1 MFFNLREDVSKYY
14 IKALSLRSY
23 FIFKMKK
30 HHEKSTNNKLLM
42 IKTYLSKTS
51 IFKAFAAVC
60 IFGISISGCTSK
72 KKTPMET
79 TDTTENEL
87 TMLVGTYTSGTS
99 KGIYSYRFNEED
111 GTATPL
117 SETEVENPSYLV
129 PSADG
134 KFVYAVSEFN
144 NTQAAANAFAF
155 NKEKGTLQLLN
166 SQQTGGE
173 DPCYIIASGNN
184 VITANYSGGSISV
197 FPIAKDGSLLPASD
211 IIQFKGTGVDKE
223 RQEKPHLHC
232 VRITPDGKYLFADDL
247 GTDQIHKF
255 IINPA
260 ANAENKEAFLKEGS
274 PAAFKVKAGSGP
286 RHLTFSPNGHYAY
299 LINELSGTVI
309 AFEYKDGDL
318 KEIQTIAADTVNAQ
332 GSADIHISPDNTIN
346 LVINKNIFDNTAII
360 NDQREFFSNLIIC
373 MDHFKYPLAGG
384 LFWNNITFV
393 CGKDRQAIC
402 TKKSNVRNDDLPA
415 YIQVFC
421 QSNSR
426 DRHSAGFQNIFYFCS
441 PDLSVHLSKSFL
453 NCM

>member
-1 MFFNLREDVSKYY
+1 
-14 IKALSLRSY
+14 
-23 FIFKMKK
+23 
-30 HHEKSTNNKLLM
+30 M

-79 TDTTENEL
+79 TDTTKNEL

-99 KGIYSYRFNEED
+99 KGIYSYRFNEKD

-117 SETEVENPSYLV
+117 SETEIENPSYLV

-144 NTQAAANAFAF
+144 NEQAAANAFAF
-155 NKEKGTLQLLN
+155 NKEKGTLELLN

-173 DPCYIIASGNN
+173 DPCYIIASENN

-197 FPIAKDGSLLPASD
+197 FPIAKDGSLLPTSD
-211 IIQFKGTGVDKE
+211 IIQFKGAGVDKE

-260 ANAENKEAFLKEGS
+260 ANVENKEAYLKD
-274 PAAFKVKAGSGP
+274 
-286 RHLTFSPNGHYAY
+286 AY

-318 KEIQTIAADTVNAQ
+318 KEMQTIAADTVNAQ
-332 GSADIHISPDNTIN
+332 GSADIHISPDGKFLYASNRLKADGIAIFNIHPDNGMLSKAGYQLTGIHPRN
-346 LVINKNIFDNTAII
+346 FIITPNGKYLLVACRD
-360 NDQREFFSNLIIC
+360 
-373 MDHFKYPLAGG
+373 
-384 LFWNNITFV
+384 
-393 CGKDRQAIC
+393 
-402 TKKSNVRNDDLPA
+402 SNV
-415 YIQVFC
+415 IQVYE
-421 QSNSR
+421 R
-426 DRHSAGFQNIFYFCS
+426 DADTGLLTDVQQDIKVDKPVCIRFVQ
-441 PDLSVHLSKSFL
+441 
-453 NCM
+453 

>member
-1 MFFNLREDVSKYY
+1 MFSNLREDVSKYY
-14 IKALSLRSY
+14 IKVLSLRSY

-173 DPCYIIASGNN
+173 DPCYSCLQLQ
-184 VITANYSGGSISV
+184 ISLQQRTGQNIPALQT
-197 FPIAKDGSLLPASD
+197 FPQSFPWQSLFRN
-211 IIQFKGTGVDKE
+211 I
-223 RQEKPHLHC
+223 HL
-232 VRITPDGKYLFADDL
+232 R
-247 GTDQIHKF
+247 
-255 IINPA
+255 N
-260 ANAENKEAFLKEGS
+260 
-274 PAAFKVKAGSGP
+274 
-286 RHLTFSPNGHYAY
+286 
-299 LINELSGTVI
+299 
-309 AFEYKDGDL
+309 
-318 KEIQTIAADTVNAQ
+318 
-332 GSADIHISPDNTIN
+332 
-346 LVINKNIFDNTAII
+346 
-360 NDQREFFSNLIIC
+360 FSNNI
-373 MDHFKYPLAGG
+373 
-384 LFWNNITFV
+384 LF
-393 CGKDRQAIC
+393 
-402 TKKSNVRNDDLPA
+402 
-415 YIQVFC
+415 
-421 QSNSR
+421 
-426 DRHSAGFQNIFYFCS
+426 
-441 PDLSVHLSKSFL
+441 
-453 NCM
+453 

>member
-1 MFFNLREDVSKYY
+1 
-14 IKALSLRSY
+14 
-23 FIFKMKK
+23 
-30 HHEKSTNNKLLM
+30 M

-51 IFKAFAAVC
+51 IFKTFAAVC

-117 SETEVENPSYLV
+117 SDTEVENPSYLV

-197 FPIAKDGSLLPASD
+197 FPIAKMARS
-211 IIQFKGTGVDKE
+211 
-223 RQEKPHLHC
+223 
-232 VRITPDGKYLFADDL
+232 
-247 GTDQIHKF
+247 
-255 IINPA
+255 
-260 ANAENKEAFLKEGS
+260 
-274 PAAFKVKAGSGP
+274 
-286 RHLTFSPNGHYAY
+286 
-299 LINELSGTVI
+299 
-309 AFEYKDGDL
+309 
-318 KEIQTIAADTVNAQ
+318 
-332 GSADIHISPDNTIN
+332 
-346 LVINKNIFDNTAII
+346 
-360 NDQREFFSNLIIC
+360 
-373 MDHFKYPLAGG
+373 YPLPI
-384 LFWNNITFV
+384 LYNS
-393 CGKDRQAIC
+393 K
-402 TKKSNVRNDDLPA
+402 VRE
-415 YIQVFC
+415 
-421 QSNSR
+421 
-426 DRHSAGFQNIFYFCS
+426 
-441 PDLSVHLSKSFL
+441 
-453 NCM
+453 

>member
-1 MFFNLREDVSKYY
+1 
-14 IKALSLRSY
+14 
-23 FIFKMKK
+23 
-30 HHEKSTNNKLLM
+30 M

-99 KGIYSYRFNEED
+99 KGIYSYRFNEEN

-117 SETEVENPSYLV
+117 SETEIENPSYLV

-155 NKEKGTLQLLN
+155 NKEKGTLELLN

-173 DPCYIIASGNN
+173 DPCYIITNGNN

-211 IIQFKGTGVDKE
+211 IIKFEGSGTDKE
-223 RQEKPHLHC
+223 RQEKSHLHC
-232 VRITPDGKYLFADDL
+232 VRITPDGKYMFADNL

-255 IINPA
+255 IINPT
-260 ANAENKEAFLKEGS
+260 ANTENKEAFLKEGS

-318 KEIQTIAADTVNAQ
+318 KEIQTIADDTVNAQ
-332 GSADIHISPDNTIN
+332 GSADIHITPDGKFLYASNRLKADGIAIFAVDSDKGTLTKIGYELTGIHPRN
-346 LVINKNIFDNTAII
+346 FVITPNGRYLLVACRD
-360 NDQREFFSNLIIC
+360 SNLIQI
-373 MDHFKYPLAGG
+373 FEINKETG
-384 LFWNNITFV
+384 LLTDTGEKIETSRPV
-393 CGKDRQAIC
+393 CLKF
-402 TKKSNVRNDDLPA
+402 S
-415 YIQVFC
+415 Y
-421 QSNSR
+421 
-426 DRHSAGFQNIFYFCS
+426 
-441 PDLSVHLSKSFL
+441 
-453 NCM
+453 

>member
-1 MFFNLREDVSKYY
+1 
-14 IKALSLRSY
+14 
-23 FIFKMKK
+23 
-30 HHEKSTNNKLLM
+30 M

-99 KGIYSYRFNEED
+99 KGIYSYRFNEKD

-117 SETEVENPSYLV
+117 SETEIENPSYLV

-144 NTQAAANAFAF
+144 NEQAAANAFAF
-155 NKEKGTLQLLN
+155 NKEKGTLELLN

-173 DPCYIIASGNN
+173 DPCYIIASENN

-197 FPIAKDGSLLPASD
+197 FPIAKDGSLLPTSD
-211 IIQFKGTGVDKE
+211 IIQFKGAGVDKE

-255 IINPA
+255 IINPT
-260 ANAENKEAFLKEGS
+260 ANTENKEAFLKEGS

-286 RHLTFSPNGHYAY
+286 RHLTFSPNGHHAY

-318 KEIQTIAADTVNAQ
+318 KEMQTIAADTVNAQ
-332 GSADIHISPDNTIN
+332 GSADIHISRYYY
-346 LVINKNIFDNTAII
+346 L
-360 NDQREFFSNLIIC
+360 R
-373 MDHFKYPLAGG
+373 
-384 LFWNNITFV
+384 
-393 CGKDRQAIC
+393 
-402 TKKSNVRNDDLPA
+402 PA
-415 YIQVFC
+415 NFL
-421 QSNSR
+421 
-426 DRHSAGFQNIFYFCS
+426 RHSHNLHKFVSERQLCRYAPSQML
-441 PDLSVHLSKSFL
+441 PPE
-453 NCM
+453 